1 MFPEWGHAVEI
12 AAATGLALEGT
23 TEPAGLS
30 FCAGRSEAKNLGG
43 AEMLRCAQHDT
54 VLRPLP
60 PSCYNRRP
68 ARPAAA
74 RRQRKD
80 TATMQATGIL
90 LAMHETA
97 HNAIGQSLDGLTSGQ
112 LHHKAS
118 GSTINSIA
126 ATCAHAFAVEDFI
139 VSGMLQGAPSVLQS
153 GYGEKLGI
161 ASPMADAL
169 ASIEVGDVALLREYA
184 AKVGAATQTYLRSL
198 SATDLD
204 RIVNTGFRGEQPV
217 GDILQANVIGHL
229 LQHSGE
235 MAALK
240 GGLGL

>member
-1 MFPEWGHAVEI
+1 
-12 AAATGLALEGT
+12 
-23 TEPAGLS
+23 
-30 FCAGRSEAKNLGG
+30 
-43 AEMLRCAQHDT
+43 
-54 VLRPLP
+54 
-60 PSCYNRRP
+60 
-68 ARPAAA
+68 
-74 RRQRKD
+74 
-80 TATMQATGIL
+80 MQATDIL

-97 HNAIGQSLDGLTSGQ
+97 HNAIGQSLDGLTAGQ

-126 ATCAHAFAVEDFI
+126 ATCAHALAVEDFI

-169 ASIEVGDVALLREYA
+169 AGIEVGDVALLREYA
-184 AKVGAATQTYLRSL
+184 AKVGAATQTYLRAL

-217 GDILQANVIGHL
+217 GDILQANVVGHL

-235 MAALK
+235 IAALK
-240 GGLGL
+240 GSLGL